1 MTLFYRIIFRRSFHR
16 LAQCCPSID
25 IRQSLTTLCLF
36 LLLSFTTTIIVNILI
51 PHLLIKISSPPLSS
65 ISSPSS
71 SLSLLTS
78 SHVFFP
84 AGVTS
89 VQCSS
94 AKKNE
99 LQAQHRQRQPSN
111 TERKYTKDQ
120 IKEKNVSSGKFSLVF
135 F

>member
-16 LAQCCPSID
+16 LTQYYPSID

-36 LLLSFTTTIIVNILI
+36 LLLSFITTIIVNVLI
-51 PHLLIKISSPPLSS
+51 PHLLIKVSSPTLSS
-65 ISSPSS
+65 ISSSTS
-71 SLSLLTS
+71 SLSLLTYR
-78 SHVFFP
+78 HVFFP

-99 LQAQHRQRQPSN
+99 LQAQHHQREPSN

-120 IKEKNVSSGKFSLVF
+120 SKEKNVSSGKFT
-135 F
+135 